1 MFIKALKR
9 NGFKNV
15 VYFLVCQRF
24 TLFYFK
30 IVHFYDKPTV
40 SFTITSTV
48 EILEI
53 LICIQ

>member
-9 NGFKNV
+9 NGLKNV